1 MVRLPVIACR
11 RYRSRPTSAVDRAEA
26 EESDVIE
33 GNDLATLER
42 VADDDA
48 TLDVKAAADSELDRA
63 ALAALTSMATMEMSN

>member
-11 RYRSRPTSAVDRAEA
+11 RYRSRPTSAVDRAEP

-33 GNDLATLER
+33 DKDLAALER

-48 TLDVKAAADSELDRA
+48 TLEVKAAAASELDRA
-63 ALAALTSMATMEMSN
+63 ALAALTSMAAMEMSN